1 MSTDNTTDAS
11 TETESKCG
19 ASGAQA
25 SAGETDTDA
34 SNGSKCGASEARSV
48 SEASGEAAS
57 ASTSEAST
65 STETSTEADDT
76 SSKCGASS
84 SSSSSSSSSC
94 GASSS
99 SDSSEDEEEVGA
111 TVDDFDAEP
120 GQLIAVG
127 LGPGQPEG
135 MTARARS
142 ALMDAEHIVGYTTY
156 VDLLPDEVTDAAEDI
171 YNTPMCGEVSRTEE
185 AIDRAL
191 AGNDVAIIGS
201 GDPNVYALAGLALE
215 IIESKGATATML
227 DFDVVPGVP
236 AAQSCAARVGAPL
249 VNDTVSISLS
259 DHLTDMPT
267 IESRLHAAAKEGFT
281 ITIYNP
287 WSRKRRDNYEKC
299 CEILLEHRDPETPVG
314 VVHAAGR
321 EDEQVEIVELG
332 ELPELGETDLVDM
345 TTTLLV
351 GNEDTYVWDDR
362 MVTPRGYETKYDY

>member
-11 TETESKCG
+11 TDTE
-19 ASGAQA
+19 
-25 SAGETDTDA
+25 
-34 SNGSKCGASEARSV
+34 SKCGASEARS
-48 SEASGEAAS
+48 
-57 ASTSEAST
+57 ASTNPSQADNPAA
-65 STETSTEADDT
+65 ETSTDSA
-76 SSKCGASS
+76 SKCGASS
-84 SSSSSSSSSC
+84 STSSSSC
-94 GASSS
+94 GASTD
-99 SDSSEDEEEVGA
+99 DSDEEAVGA
-111 TVDDFDAEP
+111 TVDDFDADP
-120 GQLIAVG
+120 GQLVAVG

-135 MTARARS
+135 MTAKART
-142 ALMDAEHIVGYTTY
+142 ALLDAEHIVGYTTY
-156 VDLLPDEVTDAAEDI
+156 VELLPDEVTEAADDI
-171 YNTPMCGEVSRTEE
+171 YDTPMCGEVSRTEE

-215 IIESKGATATML
+215 IVESKGATASML

-281 ITIYNP
+281 ISIYNP
-287 WSRKRRDNYEKC
+287 WSRKRRENYAKC

-332 ELPELGETDLVDM
+332 ELPDLGETDLVDM

>member
-1 MSTDNTTDAS
+1 MSTDNTDAS
-11 TETESKCG
+11 ESKCG
-19 ASGAQA
+19 A
-25 SAGETDTDA
+25 GESRSD
-34 SNGSKCGASEARSV
+34 SKH
-48 SEASGEAAS
+48 ASGEAAS
-57 ASTSEAST
+57 ASTAETDAEAST
-65 STETSTEADDT
+65 DSA
-76 SSKCGASS
+76 SKCGASS
-84 SSSSSSSSSC
+84 SSDPSSSSC
-94 GASSS
+94 GASG
-99 SDSSEDEEEVGA
+99 DEEAVGA
-111 TVDDFDAEP
+111 TVDDFDGDP
-120 GQLIAVG
+120 GRLIAVG

-142 ALMDAEHIVGYTTY
+142 ALLDAEHIVGYTTY
-156 VDLLPDEVTDAAEDI
+156 VELLPDEVVEGADDI

-215 IIESKGATATML
+215 IIESKGATASML
-227 DFDVVPGVP
+227 GFDVVPGVP

-281 ITIYNP
+281 ISIYNP
-287 WSRKRRDNYEKC
+287 WSRKRRENYAKC

-321 EDEQVEIVELG
+321 EDERVEIVELG

-351 GNEDTYVWDDR
+351 GNEDTYVWDER

>member
-1 MSTDNTTDAS
+1 MSTDNTTDGS

-19 ASGAQA
+19 ASEA
-25 SAGETDTDA
+25 ETAT
-34 SNGSKCGASEARSV
+34 
-48 SEASGEAAS
+48 EASS
-57 ASTSEAST
+57 
-65 STETSTEADDT
+65 STETTPDTGDDT
-76 SSKCGASS
+76 ASKCGASS
-84 SSSSSSSSSC
+84 SSSSSSSC
-94 GASSS
+94 GASA
-99 SDSSEDEEEVGA
+99 DSDEEEVGA

-135 MTARARS
+135 MTARARA
-142 ALMDAEHIVGYTTY
+142 ALHDAEHIVGYTTY
-156 VDLLPDEVTDAAEDI
+156 VDLLPDDITDGAEDI
-171 YNTPMCGEVSRTEE
+171 YDTPMCGEVSRTEE

-191 AGNDVAIIGS
+191 AGNSVAIIGS

-332 ELPELGETDLVDM
+332 DLPDLGETDLVDM

>member
-11 TETESKCG
+11 TDTESNCGAGETEST
-19 ASGAQA
+19 AA
-25 SAGETDTDA
+25 ETT
-34 SNGSKCGASEARSV
+34 
-48 SEASGEAAS
+48 
-57 ASTSEAST
+57 
-65 STETSTEADDT
+65 AD
-76 SSKCGASS
+76 CGASS
-84 SSSSSSSSSC
+84 SSASGSSC
-94 GASSS
+94 GASTDES
-99 SDSSEDEEEVGA
+99 EEEVGA
-111 TVDDFDAEP
+111 TVDDFDADP
-120 GQLIAVG
+120 GRLVAVG

-135 MTARARS
+135 MTAKARS
-142 ALMDAEHIVGYTTY
+142 ALLDAEHIVGYTTY
-156 VDLLPDEVTDAAEDI
+156 VELLPAEVVEGAEDV
-171 YNTPMCGEVSRTEE
+171 YDTPMCGEVSRTEE

-191 AGNDVAIIGS
+191 SGNDVAIIGS

-215 IIESKGATATML
+215 IVESKGATASML

-281 ITIYNP
+281 ISIYNP
-287 WSRKRRDNYEKC
+287 WSRKRRENYQKC
-299 CEILLEHRDPETPVG
+299 CEILLEHRDPGTPVG

-321 EDEQVEIVELG
+321 DDERVAIVELH
-332 ELPELGETDLVDM
+332 ELPDLGETDLVDM

-351 GNEDTYVWDDR
+351 GNGDTYVWDDR

>member
-1 MSTDNTTDAS
+1 MTDDTDTTTTCGAS
-11 TETESKCG
+11 TETDDADGGCTATDGGTATESAEG
-19 ASGAQA
+19 ASTTTDDES
-25 SAGETDTDA
+25 SACG
-34 SNGSKCGASEARSV
+34 GS
-48 SEASGEAAS
+48 
-57 ASTSEAST
+57 T
-65 STETSTEADDT
+65 
-76 SSKCGASS
+76 SS
-84 SSSSSSSSSC
+84 SSSSGC
-94 GASSS
+94 GAS
-99 SDSSEDEEEVGA
+99 DDDEEAEVGA
-111 TVDDFDAEP
+111 SVDDFEADP

-142 ALMDAEHIVGYTTY
+142 ALLDAEHVVGYTTY
-156 VDLLPDEVTDAAEDI
+156 VELLPEEVVAGAEELYD
-171 YNTPMCGEVSRTEE
+171 TPMCGEVSRTEE

-215 IIESKGATATML
+215 ILESKGASASMV

-287 WSRKRRDNYEKC
+287 WSRKRRENFEKC

-314 VVHAAGR
+314 VVHGAGR
-321 EDEQVEIVELG
+321 EDERVEIVDLAD
-332 ELPELGETDLVDM
+332 LPDLGETDLIDM
-345 TTTLLV
+345 TTTVLV

-362 MVTPRGYETKYDY
+362 MVTPRGYESKYDY

>member
-1 MSTDNTTDAS
+1 MSTDDTTDAS
-11 TETESKCG
+11 TETGSQCG
-19 ASGAQA
+19 AS
-25 SAGETDTDA
+25 TDA
-34 SNGSKCGASEARSV
+34 
-48 SEASGEAAS
+48 
-57 ASTSEAST
+57 
-65 STETSTEADDT
+65 ETSTDS
-76 SSKCGASS
+76 SSKCGASTSETETASDTESKCGTS
-84 SSSSSSSSSC
+84 SSSTSSTAC
-94 GASSS
+94 GACDDG
-99 SDSSEDEEEVGA
+99 SDEQEVGA

-120 GQLIAVG
+120 GQLVAVG

-135 MTARARS
+135 MTAKARS
-142 ALMDAEHIVGYTTY
+142 ALLDAEHIVGYTTY
-156 VDLLPDEVTDAAEDI
+156 VELLPDEVVDGADDI

-191 AGNDVAIIGS
+191 AGHDVAIIGS

-215 IIESKGATATML
+215 IVESKGATASML

-281 ITIYNP
+281 ISIYNP
-287 WSRKRRDNYEKC
+287 WSRKRRENYAKC

-321 EDEQVEIVELG
+321 EDEQVEIVDLQ
-332 ELPELGETDLVDM
+332 ELPDLGETDLVDM

>member
-1 MSTDNTTDAS
+1 MSTDNSETTESNCEAS
-11 TETESKCG
+11 TTETD
-19 ASGAQA
+19 AQA
-25 SAGETDTDA
+25 STDT
-34 SNGSKCGASEARSV
+34 G
-48 SEASGEAAS
+48 
-57 ASTSEAST
+57 
-65 STETSTEADDT
+65 
-76 SSKCGASS
+76 SKCGASS
-84 SSSSSSSSSC
+84 SSSDSSGSSC
-94 GASSS
+94 GASTTDS
-99 SDSSEDEEEVGA
+99 SDEEEEVGS
-111 TVDDFDAEP
+111 TVDDFDADP
-120 GQLIAVG
+120 GELIAVG
-127 LGPGQPEG
+127 LGPGQPDG
-135 MTARARS
+135 MTAKARS
-142 ALMDAEHIVGYTTY
+142 ALVDAEHIVGYTTY
-156 VDLLPDEVTDAAEDI
+156 VELLPDEVTEAAEDI

-215 IIESKGATATML
+215 IIESKGATASML

-281 ITIYNP
+281 ISIYNP
-287 WSRKRRDNYEKC
+287 WSRKRRENYEKC

-314 VVHAAGR
+314 IVHAAGR
-321 EDEQVEIVELG
+321 EDEQVEIVGLE
-332 ELPELGETDLVDM
+332 ELPELGETGLVDM
-345 TTTLLV
+345 TTTLLI

>member
-1 MSTDNTTDAS
+1 MSTDNSETTESNCEAS
-11 TETESKCG
+11 TTETD
-19 ASGAQA
+19 AQA
-25 SAGETDTDA
+25 STDT
-34 SNGSKCGASEARSV
+34 G
-48 SEASGEAAS
+48 
-57 ASTSEAST
+57 
-65 STETSTEADDT
+65 
-76 SSKCGASS
+76 SKCGASS
-84 SSSSSSSSSC
+84 SSSDSSGSSC
-94 GASSS
+94 GASTTDS
-99 SDSSEDEEEVGA
+99 SDEEEEVGS
-111 TVDDFDAEP
+111 TVDDFDADP
-120 GQLIAVG
+120 GELIAVG
-127 LGPGQPEG
+127 LGPGQPDG
-135 MTARARS
+135 MTAKARS
-142 ALMDAEHIVGYTTY
+142 ALVDAEHIVGYTTY
-156 VDLLPDEVTDAAEDI
+156 VELLPDEVTEAAEDI

-215 IIESKGATATML
+215 IIESKGAMASML

-281 ITIYNP
+281 ISIYNP
-287 WSRKRRDNYEKC
+287 WSRKRRENYEKC

-314 VVHAAGR
+314 IVHAAGR
-321 EDEQVEIVELG
+321 EDEQVEIVDLE
-332 ELPELGETDLVDM
+332 ELPELGETGLVDM
-345 TTTLLV
+345 TTTLLI